1 MLLYQSF
8 TMFSLWM
15 TSVTI
20 LHSVSM
26 GDTIKAALA
35 QHGQLQ
41 ITIATMHQDAAEIQ
55 KIVPN
60 SQTKQCVEN

>member
-1 MLLYQSF
+1 
-8 TMFSLWM
+8 M